1 MKKAMIL
8 LATICYLLAIG
19 AMIEGIYK
27 GIYINGI
34 IVASITWWLADNF
47 RKEAKRYE

>member
-8 LATICYLLAIG
+8 LAVICYLLAIG
-19 AMIEGIYK
+19 AFIEGIYK

>member
-8 LATICYLLAIG
+8 LAVICYLLAIG

-47 RKEAKRYE
+47 RKEAKRYD

>member
-1 MKKAMIL
+1 MKTAMRL
-8 LATICYLLAIG
+8 LAVICYLLAIG
-19 AMIEGIYK
+19 AMIEGFYK